1 MTPDRGRGLPR
12 WCGASA
18 VVLSLAVAAAIVA
31 TSDEH
36 RLLAVLLA
44 AATVWSA
51 APLVVLL
58 LSGTGTVGAT
68 DPTPAGPTPTGP
80 PSAAFTTIVRV
91 GDEPLDIARTTVLL
105 AAAAGPTIVLTGPGA
120 PPQLHRLGV
129 PVIEDADAA
138 AGLVRAMA
146 RVDTSAILLVSGRA
160 VPVADA
166 CRRGAARLEPGIGW
180 VTGRTAP
187 FSRDRYVGDSRH
199 DVTVALVAAARRRG
213 LVTWEPDATI
223 IATELLRSHP
233 LDADRP
239 LGSWLR
245 RCAGEGWGGAAL
257 DEPIARRAAPVDAA
271 AYWPDTIARQ
281 WGRTA
286 DLAAAIG
293 TGSTRCRLLAAGLT
307 LRELFAVPLLFAS
320 ALPLFAAGPTTPST
334 TTVMVASVAV
344 AAAGIR
350 WAALRQGLG
359 LPMRPLRD
367 VTAAMHSTP
376 GSLVAVGAAVTRRR
390 RAPRLALPERPL
402 VWAALLLTVVTGA
415 RLVDGTTAR
424 PSAPVMGTALAALA
438 ALWAFSMGAL
448 AQRNWERST
457 YRVPLD
463 VGLVSAGTTFRTVN
477 GSPSGLALVRQCD
490 GPDVD
495 ATATRLAV
503 SIALDDGTAID
514 ASARV
519 SGRRRSG
526 DREVIGLVL
535 NLGDRA
541 RAAWVDQLDRAAQ
554 GSGPERAGAR
564 VDALTRGPAAPDD
577 GPRRGRAARVLDG
590 AGAALAAIVSLV
602 VVAALV
608 LVLFGFHPLVIRS
621 ASMTPTYAIG
631 DVVVSENVLAGDLR
645 PGDVATVP
653 ADAIGETLTHRVVSV
668 AGVGSSVTVETR
680 GDANTTGERVVL
692 DAGTTVGRVRWSVPW
707 LGRPANSLRSSP
719 VRVALVGA
727 AAALLITAVRR
738 RVR

>member
-166 CRRGAARLEPGIGW
+166 CRRGAAHLEPGIGW

-359 LPMRPLRD
+359 LPMRPLPRRHRRD
-367 VTAAMHSTP
+367 AQHTRFSRRCRRCRDPASPRPAPGAPRAAARL
-376 GSLVAVGAAVTRRR
+376 GGAPPHRRDRRPARRR
-390 RAPRLALPERPL
+390 DDPP
-402 VWAALLLTVVTGA
+402 
-415 RLVDGTTAR
+415 R

-503 SIALDDGTAID
+503 SIASTTAPRCR
-514 ASARV
+514 RV
-519 SGRRRSG
+519 GHES
-526 DREVIGLVL
+526 
-535 NLGDRA
+535 RA
-541 RAAWVDQLDRAAQ
+541 V
-554 GSGPERAGAR
+554 
-564 VDALTRGPAAPDD
+564 AAP
-577 GPRRGRAARVLDG
+577 ATAR
-590 AGAALAAIVSLV
+590 
-602 VVAALV
+602 
-608 LVLFGFHPLVIRS
+608 
-621 ASMTPTYAIG
+621 
-631 DVVVSENVLAGDLR
+631 
-645 PGDVATVP
+645 
-653 ADAIGETLTHRVVSV
+653 
-668 AGVGSSVTVETR
+668 SSVSCSTS
-680 GDANTTGERVVL
+680 ATGHVQPGSTSSIGQPR
-692 DAGTTVGRVRWSVPW
+692 APVP
-707 LGRPANSLRSSP
+707 NEP
-719 VRVALVGA
+719 VPGS
-727 AAALLITAVRR
+727 TP
-738 RVR
+738 